1 MDPLRCGFNRCGP
14 GFAGG
19 HRGWDWFGFVDS
31 IALWLLAAAAI
42 LLIVRLLRRGGPGRW
57 RATAPAPVAGWSAQ
71 GAPPPP
77 GYPHLAQAEA
87 TLADRFA
94 RGEIQADEYQ
104 YHLAVLRGQ
113 VPAGPTPTVAESL
126 SQGVPGVQGGQGVP
140 PEAGPQA

>member
-1 MDPLRCGFNRCGP
+1 MDPLRCGYSRCGP

-42 LLIVRLLRRGGPGRW
+42 LLIIRILRRGGGPGRW
-57 RATAPAPVAGWSAQ
+57 RAAGPAPGSVWSAQTAPA
-71 GAPPPP
+71 PP

-113 VPAGPTPTVAESL
+113 VPAAPTVAES
-126 SQGVPGVQGGQGVP
+126 PAQGVP
-140 PEAGPQA
+140 PEGDPQA